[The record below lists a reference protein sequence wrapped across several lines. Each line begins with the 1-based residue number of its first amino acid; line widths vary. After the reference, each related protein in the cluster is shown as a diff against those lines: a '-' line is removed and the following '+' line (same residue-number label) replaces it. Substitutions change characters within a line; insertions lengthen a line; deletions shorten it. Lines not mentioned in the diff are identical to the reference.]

1 MGWSDI
7 GSWDALMAARP
18 ADGEGNRVSGR
29 ADMIGCRNVMVD
41 SDGPRVSV
49 VGLEDVIVVV
59 DRDEVLVTS
68 RAGAQQVGKLPGATQ
83 Q

>member
-18 ADGEGNRVSGR
+18 ADDDGNYTSGNV
-29 ADMIGCRNVMVD
+29 DLSDCRRVMVE
-41 SDGPRVSV
+41 SDGMRVSV

-59 DRDEVLVTS
+59 DGGEVLVTS
-68 RAGAQQVGKLPGATQ
+68 RAGAQQVGKLPGASQ